1 MFWFIPA
8 WYAGNE
14 WKENEQAWYV
24 PRRQSEVDDTV
35 KQIQLFDR
43 KSDIEQTT
51 ILLSH
56 EPNY

>member
-35 KQIQLFDR
+35 KQIQLLTG
-43 KSDIEQTT
+43 KV
-51 ILLSH
+51 ILSRQ
-56 EPNY
+56 PYC